1 MKKDIELAL
10 GEFRR
15 RAPLYE
21 KAKRYYKG
29 RHNLAFASEKFANT
43 FGSLFRE
50 FALNL
55 CPAVCDSTA
64 DRLKITGFAIE
75 RQPDFSRN
83 TDGDKSD
90 ADLRRIEKAIGRIRS
105 ENNFEILTDE
115 IHSEALTAGDAY
127 LIIWPDAEGRPAF
140 YPQRAENCIA
150 IYDEDG
156 RREMKFA
163 AKIWPAGG
171 SRLRLN
177 LYYHDR
183 TERYISTDAEPGRAA
198 KDAAGFKPFID
209 GDGIYRVENPYGMIP
224 VFHFAN
230 NPGIGNFGSSE
241 LEAVMPIQDGMNKAV
256 LDMLVAM
263 EVSAYR
269 QRWAAGIEIQFDKEG
284 NPRPPFKAG
293 IDHLWLAE
301 NPDAKF
307 GDFAAADLEQFLKV
321 KDGFRIDIASV
332 SATPLYY
339 LMPQAGAYPSG
350 ESLRKAE
357 TRFLAKVKNRQ
368 ATFGVRW
375 ARAMEFALR
384 ICGFAGVRLTTRW
397 EDAAN
402 ESERERLETLEIKRR
417 IGLSAKQAL
426 REAGYGEEQTGESA
440 E

>member
-1 MKKDIELAL
+1 MNKDLEIAIS
-10 GEFRR
+10 EFGR
-15 RAPLYE
+15 RAPRYE
-21 KAKRYYKG
+21 KPRRYYAG
-29 RHNLAFASEKFANT
+29 RHDLAFASEKFANT
-43 FGSLFRE
+43 FGKLFRE

-64 DRLKITGFAIE
+64 DRLRITGFAIDQGEAGGNAIATGKAEAEIE
-75 RQPDFSRN
+75 RIAARN
-83 TDGDKSD
+83 
-90 ADLRRIEKAIGRIRS
+90 LL
-105 ENNFEILTDE
+105 EIIANDV
-115 IHSEALTAGDAY
+115 HREALTVGDAY
-127 LIIWPDAEGRPAF
+127 LIVWPDDNGNPTF
-140 YPQRAENCIA
+140 YPQRAESCVA
-150 IYDEDG
+150 IYDEEG
-156 RREMKFA
+156 RGEMRFA
-163 AKIWPAGG
+163 AKMWTAG
-171 SRLRLN
+171 RRIRLN

-183 TERYISTDAEPGRAA
+183 TERYISRDGGTDGLRREMSAFERLTG
-198 KDAAGFKPFID
+198 
-209 GDGIYRVENPYGMIP
+209 GDGPEIENPYGTIP

-230 NPGIGNFGSSE
+230 NPGIGTLGVSE
-241 LEAVMPIQDGMNKAV
+241 LEAVMPIQDGMNKSV

-301 NPDAKF
+301 NPDARF

-357 TRFLAKVKNRQ
+357 TRFLAKIRNRQ
-368 ATFGVRW
+368 AVFGARW
-375 ARAMEFALR
+375 AQVLEFALR
-384 ICGFAGVRLTTRW
+384 IKGIEGIRLRTRW

-417 IGLSAKQAL
+417 LGLSARQAL
-426 REAGYGEEQTGESA
+426 KEAGYGEEETGD
-440 E
+440 